1 MFDFLKFRS
10 KKPELDISEDNN
22 ILASIT
28 FFVTNDKTPCVD
40 ISLIDYEQSS
50 IDAMCALL
58 NILATEQASVQAVK
72 MIKDGLIEANQPE
85 ILLDILTKIRYNVTK
100 SLADS
105 TLKDKPYIKPS
116 DML

>member
-10 KKPELDISEDNN
+10 KKPELDTSEDNN

-28 FFVTNDKTPCVD
+28 FFVTDDKTPLIDV
-40 ISLIDYEQSS
+40 SLMDYEQSS

-58 NILATEQASVQAVK
+58 NILATDQASVQAVK

-85 ILLDILTKIRYNVTK
+85 ILLDILTKISNNLTK
-100 SLADS
+100 NISDNN
-105 TLKDKPYIKPS
+105 LKDKPYIKPS